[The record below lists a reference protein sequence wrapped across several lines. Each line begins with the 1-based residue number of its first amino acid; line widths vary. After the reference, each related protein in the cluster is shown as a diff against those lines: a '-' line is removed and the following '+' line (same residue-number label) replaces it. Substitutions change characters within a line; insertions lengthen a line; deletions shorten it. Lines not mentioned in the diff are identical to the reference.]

1 MKVSNKSDPSNYKY
15 TIIVSAD
22 PSKVSASDLSPYGMS
37 SLVGAKDSY
46 KTAKSG
52 LENAGF
58 TCK

>member
-1 MKVSNKSDPSNYKY
+1 MVF
-15 TIIVSAD
+15 AD

-37 SLVGAKDSY
+37 SLAGAKDSY